1 MSLRDR
7 ILIERESSAPGPTGA
22 PVKAWQPLCRP
33 WAEVKGVSGRAF
45 LAAGAEQSEVTF
57 EIRMRYRADITAGL
71 RVTHHGITLEIV
83 APLPDERRQWLRLMC
98 KTVKP

>member
-1 MSLRDR
+1 MTLRDR
-7 ILIERESSAPGPTGA
+7 ILIEREVSGPGPTGA
-22 PVKAWQPLCRP
+22 PVKTWQPLCRP

-45 LAAGAEQSEVTF
+45 LAASAEQSEVTF

-71 RVTHHGITLEIV
+71 RVTHHGTTLEIV